1 MSRTPSERIFFLP
14 SLVLTTSLLLGGTS
28 ANASFG
34 YYVGKNLTEDG
45 SVLLGG
51 TGEEPSSHWL
61 DIVPRMRHEPGTM
74 VTVGA
79 TEAARLPARLSQ
91 IPQVEETF
99 RYITMNYSSFAG
111 FPAPLTNGGLNEHQ
125 VAVRDI
131 WSPSRQELIDMT
143 PTDQTG
149 PNYSDLARFAV
160 ERARTAREAAEII
173 GSLVDRYGYTT
184 YGGNS
189 HLIADPEEGWVVIQ
203 FAGGQGLWAAERLG
217 PDDVRANYPGY
228 IQEFPLDYMDHP
240 DYMGSPN
247 LVDFA
252 VEQGWFDPDT
262 EEHFSIE
269 RVYGIGAMRED
280 GTKFMSPARI
290 EQILQEMA
298 PVSVAD
304 MMAMVRD
311 ARISDDHDGYGQ
323 VAHLRSDLPHPGLA
337 LLWVAPTGSVTAPF
351 LPWWIAIDDVPPEFG
366 EHRYLTEGTAAAFIN
381 PEFQQ
386 QEATEFAGRLF
397 TRLMF
402 HTCAHPEDHLD
413 RVTRILTA
421 FETDMLGQV
430 PRIEAL
436 AVLAFDEDPELAREL
451 LTLYTHGRADAA
463 MKLGRSLVAGIEVEN
478 RVVHGIA
485 RPPRGADI
493 NAGGLAVN
501 CLIGADPNRPARD
514 QE

>member
-1 MSRTPSERIFFLP
+1 MNHSPSILPFARSIVLFLA
-14 SLVLTTSLLLGGTS
+14 LLLASSGLH
-28 ANASFG
+28 ASFG
-34 YYVGKNLTEDG
+34 YYVGKNLTADG

-61 DIVPRMRHEPGTM
+61 DIVPRQQHAAGTM

-79 TEAARLPARLSQ
+79 TEDARLPARLSE
-91 IPQVEETF
+91 IPQVEETY

-131 WSPSRQELIDMT
+131 WSPSRQELVDMT
-143 PTDQTG
+143 PEDQTG

-160 ERARTAREAAEII
+160 ERARTAREAAEEI
-173 GSLVDRYGYTT
+173 GRLVDEYGYTT

-189 HLIADPEEGWVVIQ
+189 HLIADPEEGWVVLQ

-217 PDDVRANYPGY
+217 PDDVRASYPGY
-228 IQEFPLDYMDHP
+228 IREFPLDYMDNP

-247 LVDFA
+247 LIEFA
-252 VEQGWFDPDT
+252 VEQGWFDPDAGEPFII
-262 EEHFSIE
+262 EE
-269 RVYGIGAMRED
+269 VYGIGQMRDD
-280 GTKFMSPARI
+280 GTKYMSPRRI
-290 EQILQEMA
+290 EEILQEMA
-298 PVSVAD
+298 PVTVAD

-311 ARISDDHDGYGQ
+311 PRISDDHDGYGQ
-323 VAHLRSDLPHPGLA
+323 VAHLRADLPHPELA
-337 LLWVAPTGSVTAPF
+337 LVWVAPTGSVTAPF

-413 RVTRILTA
+413 RVTRVLEA
-421 FETDMLGQV
+421 FEAEMLDQQ
-430 PRIEAL
+430 PRVEQLAL
-436 AVLAFDEDPELAREL
+436 LAFDENPELAREL
-451 LTLYTHGRADAA
+451 LTLYTHARADAA
-463 MKLGRSLVAGIEVEN
+463 MQLGRDLVAGIEAEN
-478 RVVHGIA
+478 RLVHGIS

-493 NAGGLAVN
+493 NAGGLAVS
-501 CLIGADPNRPARD
+501 CLVGADPNRPAQD